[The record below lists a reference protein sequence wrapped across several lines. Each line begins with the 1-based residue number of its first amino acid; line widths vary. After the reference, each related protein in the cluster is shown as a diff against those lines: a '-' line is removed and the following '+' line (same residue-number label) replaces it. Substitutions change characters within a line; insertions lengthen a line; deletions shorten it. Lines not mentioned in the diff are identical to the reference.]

1 VFRKNKMPKG
11 RSHIIPKQ
19 KLNLDVT
26 HIANAPG
33 VDKSPTSLPHAHPNG
48 EHTLVSKS
56 TQTDLLTIQTSVIII
71 LIIQKKKTKI
81 FYDVCKKLY

>member
-1 VFRKNKMPKG
+1 MSTG
-11 RSHIIPKQ
+11 SSHIIPEQ

-33 VDKSPTSLPHAHPNG
+33 VDKSPTSLPHTHPNG

-56 TQTDLLTIQTSVIII
+56 AQTDLLTIQTSIIII
-71 LIIQKKKTKI
+71 LVIKKKNKDI
-81 FYDVCKKLY
+81 L